1 MAVTRSCAPH
11 LSLRGRESAGI
22 SWGCGTQSR
31 QPAQLWSHECE
42 VMVWVSRGPAVCPD
56 CEGESD
62 AKVKVTLAAG
72 EALGQPE
79 GGRPGASA
87 EPGLSLRRMMP
98 MPGQGA
104 WKIPQR
110 SPQGVCQKQ
119 KARTKLQTAMELG
132 GEGCSLHIVPASPSC
147 GLNSGEAPP
156 DSFPRGSKVGRGG
169 TAQLGPSFHLPGLGG
184 GPGGCQSPGCGSGCA
199 TEWPDTLAHLLTSMD
214 LSTLSCNGGLT
225 TVLSPR
231 GSRWGSEVR
240 SVVH

>member
-87 EPGLSLRRMMP
+87 EPGLSLRRTMP

-104 WKIPQR
+104 WKIPQITTG
-110 SPQGVCQKQ
+110 SVP
-119 KARTKLQTAMELG
+119 KAKSKNQAPNSYGAGWG
-132 GEGCSLHIVPASPSC
+132 GAACILF
-147 GLNSGEAPP
+147 LLLPP
-156 DSFPRGSKVGRGG
+156 VG
-169 TAQLGPSFHLPGLGG
+169 
-184 GPGGCQSPGCGSGCA
+184 
-199 TEWPDTLAHLLTSMD
+199 
-214 LSTLSCNGGLT
+214 
-225 TVLSPR
+225 
-231 GSRWGSEVR
+231 
-240 SVVH
+240 